1 MNKINYYSIYE
12 KEYQFEDDCE
22 FLSKEL
28 SSGNTLEIGC
38 GTGRILSYL
47 KKKRKDLKLYA
58 IDIDKKAIKIAKEK
72 TKIKNIFCRKGEKFI
87 SKERF
92 NNIFC
97 MFNTFM
103 YFNNHQKKEI
113 LEKVKINLKK
123 NGIFYLSVFNPSK
136 ERINEKYP
144 FYKFQKS
151 ISLNK
156 TKIEKFEYNIYNKQT
171 QTIDR
176 VFNYDYISNNN
187 ILKRVQYKFKQYYL
201 FREQLISIIK
211 REKFKILSIYGNF
224 KKKKFN
230 INSPYIILKVKI
242 NIKNAS

>member
-22 FLSKEL
+22 FLSREL
-28 SSGNTLEIGC
+28 SSGNALEIGC
-38 GTGRILSYL
+38 GTGRILSFL

-87 SKERF
+87 SKEKF

-103 YFNNHQKKEI
+103 YFNNQQKKEI

-151 ISLNK
+151 INLNK
-156 TKIEKFEYNIYNKQT
+156 KKIEKFEYNIYNKQT

-176 VFNYDYISNNN
+176 VFNYDYISKNN

-224 KKKKFN
+224 KKNKFK